1 MLYRKGLLP
10 IKNRFLIVRHGE
22 SIWNKDSKF
31 TGWTNIPLT
40 NNGRK
45 EASLISQTLM
55 KHNICPNI
63 IFTSV
68 LDRAVETSNIIKN
81 ELNKFNKIDVPM
93 HTTWRLNERH
103 YGTLEGIP
111 RQYIREMFGKKYTKL
126 IRCNFNIKPPI
137 IRDYNYNND
146 YKIYRNCY
154 FKRVKYGESKEN
166 VLERVLPYYEN
177 DILYTLN
184 EERFPLI
191 VTHKHTARV
200 LMKYLLK
207 IKDEEFEDY
216 ELPEK
221 KIIMVYLKDDL
232 TYDTHKEID
241 FYNTD
246 KKIEKGKN

>member
-1 MLYRKGLLP
+1 
-10 IKNRFLIVRHGE
+10 
-22 SIWNKDSKF
+22 
-31 TGWTNIPLT
+31 
-40 NNGRK
+40 
-45 EASLISQTLM
+45 
-55 KHNICPNI
+55 
-63 IFTSV
+63 
-68 LDRAVETSNIIKN
+68 
-81 ELNKFNKIDVPM
+81 
-93 HTTWRLNERH
+93 
-103 YGTLEGIP
+103 
-111 RQYIREMFGKKYTKL
+111 
-126 IRCNFNIKPPI
+126 
-137 IRDYNYNND
+137 
-146 YKIYRNCY
+146 
-154 FKRVKYGESKEN
+154 
-166 VLERVLPYYEN
+166 LPYYEN